1 MTISFSQLGNMGHVG
16 NQMFQYAAL
25 KGIAKNNNLDWAI
38 PPEYLFGRSYNTKSS
53 LYEIFTLSGVSIKE
67 TIIPEAN
74 IAFPERQFNFDEDL
88 FNNCPDN
95 VDLNGYYQ
103 SYKYFDHIK
112 DELLKDFSF
121 KVPMSLPKNIV
132 AIHVR
137 RGDYVNQPQ
146 FHPVCDVEYYRKA
159 MEYFPN
165 ESFCVFSDDPEWC
178 KQQEVFK
185 DCFIV
190 ENSTEAYDLQ
200 WMSQAKG
207 NIIANSSFSWWGA
220 YLNKNGGTVIC
231 PEKWF
236 GVNYSHYNMSDL
248 RPTEWIQL

>member
-1 MTISFSQLGNMGHVG
+1 MISFSQLGNMGHLG

-25 KGIAKNNNLDWAI
+25 KGIAKNNNYDWAI
-38 PPEYLFGRSYNTKSS
+38 PPEYLFGKSYSVKSS
-53 LYEIFTLSGVSIKE
+53 LCNVFTLSSVGVQQ
-67 TIIPEAN
+67 TILSENPVLPEKH
-74 IAFPERQFNFDEDL
+74 FHFDEDL

-95 VDLNGYYQ
+95 IDLNGYYQ

-112 DELLKDFSF
+112 DELLRDFSF
-121 KVPMSLPKNIV
+121 KIPLSLPKNIV

-146 FHPVCDVEYYRKA
+146 FHPVCDVEYYRRA

-165 ESFCVFSDDPEWC
+165 EAFCVFSDDPEWC

-200 WMSQAKG
+200 WMTQAKG
-207 NIIANSSFSWWGA
+207 NIIANSSFSWWAA

-231 PEKWF
+231 PETWF
-236 GVNYSHYNMSDL
+236 GVNYNHHDMSDL
-248 RPTEWIQL
+248 RPAEWIRL

>member
-1 MTISFSQLGNMGHVG
+1 MPV
-16 NQMFQYAAL
+16 
-25 KGIAKNNNLDWAI
+25 
-38 PPEYLFGRSYNTKSS
+38 
-53 LYEIFTLSGVSIKE
+53 
-67 TIIPEAN
+67 
-74 IAFPERQFNFDEDL
+74 
-88 FNNCPDN
+88 
-95 VDLNGYYQ
+95 
-103 SYKYFDHIK
+103 
-112 DELLKDFSF
+112 
-121 KVPMSLPKNIV
+121 SLPKNIV

-146 FHPVCDVEYYRKA
+146 FHPVCDAEYYRKA

-185 DCFIV
+185 NCFIV

-220 YLNKNGGTVIC
+220 YLIKNGGTVIC
-231 PEKWF
+231 PERWF
-236 GVNYSHYNMSDL
+236 GVNYSHYSMSDL

>member
-1 MTISFSQLGNMGHVG
+1 MAISFSQLGNMGHLG
-16 NQMFQYAAL
+16 NQMFQYATL
-25 KGIAKNNNLDWAI
+25 RGIAKNNGYDWAI
-38 PPEYLFGRSYNTKSS
+38 PAKHEFGTRYPVRSSMYDIFNLPDLTVLHTILPENPVL
-53 LYEIFTLSGVSIKE
+53 
-67 TIIPEAN
+67 PEKH
-74 IAFPERQFNFDEDL
+74 FHFDEDL

-103 SYKYFDHIK
+103 SYKYFDHIR

-121 KVPMSLPKNIV
+121 KIPASLPKNIV

-165 ESFCVFSDDPEWC
+165 ENFCVFSDDPEWC

-200 WMSQAKG
+200 WMTQAKG
-207 NIIANSSFSWWGA
+207 NIIANSSFGWWGA
-220 YLNKNGGTVIC
+220 YLNQNPNKIVIA

-236 GVNYSHYNMSDL
+236 GVNYSNHNMSDL
-248 RPTEWIQL
+248 RPSEWIVL